1 MPHHK
6 RKLQQWQLRHQWEK
20 EEAEQHMAVGGVKS
34 SPQMNTEDEQE
45 GNLFTLA
52 NDEEQTM
59 MLTLS

>member
-1 MPHHK
+1 
-6 RKLQQWQLRHQWEK
+6 
-20 EEAEQHMAVGGVKS
+20 MAVGGVKS